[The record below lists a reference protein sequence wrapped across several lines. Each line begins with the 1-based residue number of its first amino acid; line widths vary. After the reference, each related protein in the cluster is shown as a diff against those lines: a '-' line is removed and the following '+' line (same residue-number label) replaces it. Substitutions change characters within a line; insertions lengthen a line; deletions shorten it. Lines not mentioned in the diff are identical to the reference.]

1 MYTVS
6 IIGTGYVADFYMRS
20 LQTFPEVK
28 VLKAYDINQ
37 QRLKVFADYWHVP
50 TAASLEELLNPSD
63 TQERP
68 MLILNLTNPHAHF
81 TVSKSC
87 LEAGYNV
94 YSEKPL
100 SIKMEDAF
108 ELHRIAAEKDL
119 YLASAPCSYL
129 SQVAQTVWLAVRE
142 KLMGKPLLVY
152 AELDDDFI
160 SQAPYQKWISES
172 GAPWPAEDEFKV
184 GCTLEHAGYYLSWLM
199 MIFGPI
205 EKVIAASAEIIK
217 DKLPNNQRTAPD
229 YSTATLF
236 FKCGLIARI
245 TCGIVAP
252 HNHGLRIIC
261 EQGVIEVNESW
272 NNAAV
277 VKTRRRYVLHRKL
290 INSLFTRKL
299 KLSGPSHPMGPKK
312 GNTKMN
318 FALGPMELLSAI
330 KEQRPPRTSADFA
343 LHLNEVTLAIQNAR
357 DNTGVQIM
365 KTSCPEQPPMPWAHA
380 LKP

>member
-20 LQTFPEVK
+20 LQTFPDIK
-28 VLKAYDINQ
+28 VLKVFDINAA
-37 QRLKVFADYWHVP
+37 RLDVFAEYWKVQK
-50 TAASLEELLNPSD
+50 AASLDELLHPADNA
-63 TQERP
+63 ERP

-81 TVSKSC
+81 SVSKTC

-108 ELHRIAAEKDL
+108 ELHRIASEKNL
-119 YLASAPCSYL
+119 YLASAPCSFL
-129 SQVAQTVWLAVRE
+129 SQVAQTIWLAIRE
-142 KLMGKPLLVY
+142 KLMGEPLLVY
-152 AELDDDFI
+152 AELDDDFV
-160 SQAPYQKWISES
+160 SQAPYQKWVSES
-172 GAPWPAEDEFKV
+172 GAPWPFEDEFKV

-217 DKLPNNQRTAPD
+217 NKLPDGAKTAPD

-261 EQGVIEVNESW
+261 EQGLIEVNESW

-277 VKTRRRYVLHRKL
+277 VKTRRRFVLHRKL
-290 INSLFTRKL
+290 INSPFTRKL
-299 KLSGPSHPMGPKK
+299 KLAGPTHPMGPKK

-318 FALGPMELLSAI
+318 FALGPLELLSAI
-330 KEQRPPRTSADFA
+330 QEKRSPRTSADFA
-343 LHLNEVTLAIQNAR
+343 LHLNEVTLAIQNAM
-357 DNTGVQIM
+357 DHTGVQIM
-365 KTSCPEQPPMPWAHA
+365 KTSCPEQLPMPWASSF
-380 LKP
+380 KS